1 MGLLESLP
9 EALFFFL
16 PTHERTESPMYVC
29 ELTKRTYRSKPQI
42 EIKGPEDAFNV
53 LRKRFKHG
61 EAREFFVAI
70 LLSARNTVIGIETIS
85 VGSLNASIVHPREVY
100 QPAVAK
106 SAASLILAHNH
117 PSGNPEPSDDDLA
130 LTRRLVSVGDLM
142 GIPIVDHLIVAGGG
156 FLSLKQ
162 QGYL

>member
-1 MGLLESLP
+1 
-9 EALFFFL
+9 
-16 PTHERTESPMYVC
+16 MYVC
-29 ELTKRTYRSKPQI
+29 ELTKRTYPARAET
-42 EIKGPEDAFNV
+42 EIKGPEDAFRV
-53 LRKRFKHG
+53 LTQRFEHG
-61 EAREFFVAI
+61 EAREIFVAI

-85 VGSLNASIVHPREVY
+85 VGSLNASIVHPREVF
-100 QPAVAK
+100 QPAVAQ

-117 PSGNPEPSDDDLA
+117 PSGNPDPSDDDLA

>member
-1 MGLLESLP
+1 
-9 EALFFFL
+9 
-16 PTHERTESPMYVC
+16 MYVC
-29 ELTKRTYRSKPQI
+29 ELTKRTYPTRNET
-42 EIKGPEDAFNV
+42 EIKGPEDAFRV
-53 LRKRFKHG
+53 LTQRFQHG
-61 EAREFFVAI
+61 EAREIFVAI

-85 VGSLNASIVHPREVY
+85 VGSLNASIVHPREVF
-100 QPAVAK
+100 QPAVAQ

-117 PSGNPEPSDDDLA
+117 PSGNPDPSDDDLA